1 MGYRYIDMTTYKRKS
16 HFEYFKE
23 LANPYVGV
31 TVNADIT
38 ALLKKIKAENL
49 PFFLTVCYC
58 ISRAANQIPEFRQ
71 RIVDGRII
79 EYDDCPTSHTL
90 ALEDGTYCYCT
101 LSSSCPFNEYI
112 QYAAQEQ
119 EKAKEAKSFEESEEE
134 ALDKIFVSTLPWI
147 SYTALV
153 NPTPIPA
160 DSNPRITWGK
170 YFLQDG
176 KVLLPVSV
184 LCHHAL
190 ADGLHISRF
199 YELLHRQIS
208 AIVK

>member
-1 MGYRYIDMTTYKRKS
+1 MTTYKRKS

-31 TVNADIT
+31 TVNVDIT

-101 LSSSCPFNEYI
+101 HSMSISNMPHRNRRKLKKRNPLK
-112 QYAAQEQ
+112 
-119 EKAKEAKSFEESEEE
+119 KAKRKLWTKSLFPRSHG
-134 ALDKIFVSTLPWI
+134 F
-147 SYTALV
+147 
-153 NPTPIPA
+153 PIQ
-160 DSNPRITWGK
+160 R
-170 YFLQDG
+170 L
-176 KVLLPVSV
+176 
-184 LCHHAL
+184 
-190 ADGLHISRF
+190 
-199 YELLHRQIS
+199 
-208 AIVK
+208 